1 MKFTDD
7 EKMLLHKSCK
17 DEESYQ
23 AVLALFNKKLADQ
36 QNETDLSRFQDLIEQ
51 STDTFIVHDDSANFI
66 NVNPAA
72 TELLGYTYDELLT
85 LNWHDVIAYQLP
97 EQHAKLR
104 DDWNTQNYMRGD
116 LHIRCKDKR
125 ERLVQ
130 FVTIQNII
138 SGHHV
143 TIMKNLA
150 SEAELQDQFLK
161 TVESLLKFQEL
172 AHLGSWEIDLTR
184 STVTWSDETYRIC
197 GLDKDTTAL
206 SIEFVWSVFHPDD
219 LPFVQAAIQESELQD
234 EPFRFEARII
244 RPNGDIRWVLA
255 QGAFQID
262 KNANIRV
269 LSGTFLD
276 ITQRKLI
283 EIELQ
288 ASRELYRSLV
298 DTLPL
303 NVFRIDVDG
312 HIITFANQSMLNSMN
327 ATEDEVIGH
336 TAYDFYPEADVEK
349 YHHDNVR
356 VIETGETLHIIEDNV
371 SPVTQERNA
380 VETFKIPI
388 YDLNNNI
395 IGIQGVYWD
404 ITERKRAED
413 ALRESEIRANAI
425 LEAMPDML
433 FHIHRDGTYLNYFG
447 DGTNTIVSSVD
458 EFIGSNLSDYFT
470 PELTQ
475 LIKHKIDLTLSTEEV
490 VTFEYQLN
498 DLIDDFD
505 FEARMVKVNDDEVF
519 AIIRDIT
526 QRNLAIQREV
536 DIKLERARSE
546 VLAQF
551 IRSASHEFRT
561 PLAIIGTSL
570 YLIETSKDPE
580 RIQQKINQIENQVDR
595 LARLVDM
602 QLRIVRI
609 NALNHL
615 SLRAI
620 NITNLIETIKQ
631 SVVSQYGNK
640 PTFIT
645 EIPPNL
651 PPLLGH
657 EEYLSVAISQVLDNA
672 FRYTAKGGHIVLS
685 ATVSNKAI
693 VLTIE
698 DTGLGIH
705 ESVMPYVFE
714 MFWRGDESHHIPGFG
729 LGLTMAKKIIDLHN
743 GEIMLQSEF
752 GQGTQ
757 VIITLPTI
765 L

>member
-1 MKFTDD
+1 MKFSDD
-7 EKMLLHKSCK
+7 EKILLRESCK

-23 AVLALFNKKLADQ
+23 VVLSLFDKKLADQ

-66 NVNPAA
+66 NANPAA
-72 TELLGYTYDELLT
+72 TELLGYTYDELLA

-97 EQHAKLR
+97 EEHAKLR
-104 DDWNTQNYMRGD
+104 EEWTTLNYMRGD
-116 LHIRCKDKR
+116 LHIRCKDKS

-130 FVTIQNII
+130 YVTLQNII
-138 SGHHV
+138 SGYHV

-197 GLDKDTTAL
+197 GLDKDTTDL
-206 SIEFVWSVFHPDD
+206 SIELVWSVFHPND

-234 EPFRFEARII
+234 EPFRFEAQIV

-276 ITQRKLI
+276 ITQRKQV

-288 ASRELYRSLV
+288 ANRELYRSLV
-298 DTLPL
+298 NTLPL
-303 NVFRIDVDG
+303 NVFRIDVEG
-312 HIITFANQSMLNSMN
+312 RITFANKSMLNSMN

-336 TAYDFYPEADVEK
+336 TAYDFYPEADVQK
-349 YHHDNVR
+349 YRRDNTY
-356 VIETGETLHIIEDNV
+356 VIETGETLHVIEDNV
-371 SPVTQERNA
+371 SPVTQERHT

-404 ITERKRAED
+404 ITERKQAED

-425 LEAMPDML
+425 LQAMPDML

-447 DGTNTIVSSVD
+447 DGTNTILSSVD
-458 EFIGSNLSDYFT
+458 EVIDSNLSDYFT

-475 LIKHKIDLTLSTEEV
+475 LIKRKIELTLATEEV

-498 DLIDDFD
+498 NQTDDLDY
-505 FEARMVKVNDDEVF
+505 EARMVKVNDDEVF

-546 VLAQF
+546 VLSQF
-551 IRSASHEFRT
+551 IQSASHEFRT

-570 YLIETSKDPE
+570 YLIETSTDSE
-580 RIQQKINQIENQVDR
+580 RIQQKIKQIENQVDR

-602 QLRIVRI
+602 QLRIVRL

-620 NITNLIETIKQ
+620 NITNLIETIQ
-631 SVVSQYGNK
+631 LSLVSQYGDK
-640 PTFIT
+640 PTLVT

-651 PPLLGH
+651 PSLLGH
-657 EEYLSVAISQVLDNA
+657 EEYLSVAITQILDNA
-672 FRYTAKGGHIVLS
+672 FRYTAEDGHIVLS
-685 ATVSNKAI
+685 AAVSNKAI

-729 LGLTMAKKIIDLHN
+729 LGLTMAKKIIDLHS

-757 VIITLPTI
+757 VTITLPTI